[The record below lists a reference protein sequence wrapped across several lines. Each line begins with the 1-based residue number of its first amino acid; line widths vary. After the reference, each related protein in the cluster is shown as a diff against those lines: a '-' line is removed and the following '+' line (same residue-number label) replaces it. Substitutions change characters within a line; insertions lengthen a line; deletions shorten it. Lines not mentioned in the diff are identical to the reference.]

1 MRYKINTEFSFKDLR
16 INKRTEDQPK
26 AGPSR
31 KPTEE
36 EIAYQRLLEINP
48 KLERL
53 VEELDLVSLKTGLPV
68 NIVNP
73 VNIK

>member
-16 INKRTEDQPK
+16 INKGDQDQPK
-26 AGPSR
+26 AGPTR
-31 KPTEE
+31 EPTEE
-36 EIAYQRLLEINP
+36 EIAYQRLLDINP

-73 VNIK
+73 VNTK

>member
-26 AGPSR
+26 AGPNR

-36 EIAYQRLLEINP
+36 EIAYRRLLDINP

-53 VEELDLVSLKTGLPV
+53 VDELDLVSLKTGLPV